1 MKVDVDVAD
10 INGLKALIN
19 KIGYENIL
27 GLAYYVIGFRPS
39 WIERYDNWVW
49 KKKLEKIEKYL
60 TSNFKKGSVLAIMF
74 KNHRRKISNF
84 SN

>member
-27 GLAYYVIGFRPS
+27 DILIENGLYTVIYKVSIDEFVS
-39 WIERYDNWVW
+39 KI
-49 KKKLEKIEKYL
+49 KEKAAFQI
-60 TSNFKKGSVLAIMF
+60 
-74 KNHRRKISNF
+74 KNPYAMEQLKHIIDELLGGIKDE
-84 SN
+84 